1 MAALGNYDR
10 RRQQWEII
18 QFHKL
23 LLRTCCMTSSLV
35 PGIGELESVE
45 EELWSPLIT
54 HGSDHVIWA
63 ALPPPLPLPSLLLFL
78 LLLILFYFQMDLPF
92 QFIIWVLSLYW
103 VPLGHVCVHAKSL
116 PSCPIHCDPVDCSPP
131 GSSVHGI
138 LQARILEC
146 VALLSS
152 RGSSGLMDR
161 TCVSYVSCLTGG
173 FLTTSATWDA
183 ANPMSPTC
191 YSRCFCSH

>member
-10 RRQQWEII
+10 GRRQREII

-23 LLRTCCMTSSLV
+23 LLRTCSMTSSLV

-45 EELWSPLIT
+45 EELWSPLLT
-54 HGSDHVIWA
+54 HGSDHVMWA
-63 ALPPPLPLPSLLLFL
+63 ALPPSPSLLLFL
-78 LLLILFYFQMDLPF
+78 LILILFYFQMDLPF

-103 VPLGHVCVHAKSL
+103 VPLGCACVRAKSL
-116 PSCPIHCDPVDCSPP
+116 QSCPTLCDPTDHSLP
-131 GSSVHGI
+131 GSFVHGI
-138 LQARILEC
+138 LQAGTLEY

-152 RGSSGLMDR
+152 RGSSGLRVR

-173 FLTTSATWDA
+173 FFTTSATWDA
-183 ANPMSPTC
+183 ANL
-191 YSRCFCSH
+191 